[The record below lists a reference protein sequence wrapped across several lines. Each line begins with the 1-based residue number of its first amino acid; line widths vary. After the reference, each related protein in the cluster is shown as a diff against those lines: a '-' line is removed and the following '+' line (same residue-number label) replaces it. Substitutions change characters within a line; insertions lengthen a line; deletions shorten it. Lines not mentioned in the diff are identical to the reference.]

1 MSELLS
7 KEQLDAIRERQAA
20 VKATA
25 LKEHEA
31 RQALEQDGS
40 AAEKH
45 YALINAEF
53 EWEDARREAEAFA
66 DEDIEALL
74 AEIDA
79 LKSEIELLRAELG
92 NRPTE
97 GAQPVDVWPDRW

>member
-1 MSELLS
+1 MDERLTD
-7 KEQLDAIRERQAA
+7 EQLQAIRERQEA

-31 RQALEQDGS
+31 RQALAQDGS

-53 EWEDARREAEAFA
+53 EWEDARRHAEAFA

-79 LKSEIELLRAELG
+79 LKSEIELLRVELG

-97 GAQPVDVWPDRW
+97 GAKPVDVWPDRW

>member
-1 MSELLS
+1 MDERLTD
-7 KEQLDAIRERQAA
+7 EQLQAIRERHEA

-31 RQALEQDGS
+31 RQALEQDTA
-40 AAEKH
+40 AAEKY

-74 AEIDA
+74 DEIDA
-79 LKSEIELLRAELG
+79 LKSEIELLRAEPG
-92 NRPTE
+92 NRPSP
-97 GAQPVDVWPDRW
+97 GQKPVDVWPDRW